1 MHYSII
7 IQGKP
12 SNGSFTWDNPYR
24 FNNPY
29 ITMIKVLLTS
39 NSDSLF
45 SNIDQTNTV
54 SNGKGESV
62 VFEKGYYT
70 LADIIAMLNQMQ
82 YTQYSIS
89 NAVSSFGCFHIQSSC
104 SVDFSQAPDIID
116 ILGLTETTYNA
127 GANTGANIIDITR
140 NRQVIQVYSSIVRT
154 SDLKIAN
161 QNNNLITTIIIN
173 DPQLRYLN
181 TVEQVNIP
189 IINRFDRIYFSFKD
203 LDGNLMNLNADFELQ
218 LTIDDVLDNNESMDG
233 YESYSQFSLSQVCN
247 RSKTEVKLDNPLS
260 FKKCFIS
267 SISLYTDFELYNV
280 TEEQIVVIDGNRTD
294 HSIITIPKG
303 SYEIEELIAMLN
315 CSDAMFELIYSGE
328 NAFRIA
334 ANYFYTLD
342 FSNAHLLKEILG
354 FENDYIEKGMDVIKK
369 YYVSTSCN
377 QIVLTNG
384 NDEHLESSYWILHIQ

>member
-24 FNNPY
+24 FKNPY
-29 ITMIKVLLTS
+29 ITMMKVLLTPTS
-39 NSDSLF
+39 TALF

-54 SNGKGESV
+54 SNDKGESV

-70 LADIIAMLNQMQ
+70 LADIIAMLNRMQ

-181 TVEQVNIP
+181 TVNKSI
-189 IINRFDRIYFSFKD
+189 F
-203 LDGNLMNLNADFELQ
+203 L
-218 LTIDDVLDNNESMDG
+218 
-233 YESYSQFSLSQVCN
+233 
-247 RSKTEVKLDNPLS
+247 
-260 FKKCFIS
+260 S
-267 SISLYTDFELYNV
+267 SIDF
-280 TEEQIVVIDGNRTD
+280 I
-294 HSIITIPKG
+294 
-303 SYEIEELIAMLN
+303 
-315 CSDAMFELIYSGE
+315 
-328 NAFRIA
+328 
-334 ANYFYTLD
+334 
-342 FSNAHLLKEILG
+342 
-354 FENDYIEKGMDVIKK
+354 
-369 YYVSTSCN
+369 VSTSHSK
-377 QIVLTNG
+377 IWMV
-384 NDEHLESSYWILHIQ
+384 I

>member
-7 IQGKP
+7 IQGKS
-12 SNGSFTWDNPYR
+12 SNRSFIWNNPFR
-24 FNNPY
+24 FNYPF
-29 ITMIKVLLTS
+29 ITIITVLLTLYS
-39 NSDSLF
+39 ASLEQLQATPAL

-54 SNGKGESV
+54 SNDKGESV

-70 LADIIAMLNQMQ
+70 LAQIIAILNQMQ
-82 YTQYSIS
+82 YTQFSIS

-280 TEEQIVVIDGNRTD
+280 TEEQIVVIDGN
-294 HSIITIPKG
+294 IW
-303 SYEIEELIAMLN
+303 
-315 CSDAMFELIYSGE
+315 
-328 NAFRIA
+328 
-334 ANYFYTLD
+334 
-342 FSNAHLLKEILG
+342 
-354 FENDYIEKGMDVIKK
+354 
-369 YYVSTSCN
+369 CN
-377 QIVLTNG
+377 QWFLALPSTLVLS
-384 NDEHLESSYWILHIQ
+384 LLQ

>member
-29 ITMIKVLLTS
+29 ITMIKVLLTP

-45 SNIDQTNTV
+45 SNIDQTNIV
-54 SNGKGESV
+54 SNDKGESV

-127 GANTGANIIDITR
+127 GANTGVNIIDITR

-218 LTIDDVLDNNESMDG
+218 LTIDDVLDNNESMDE

-267 SISLYTDFELYNV
+267 YSLFSSSHPLSSILNHPILFQLLSISLLFLSSQEIFFNSMYLQELFLIDWYWMQQQERSLV
-280 TEEQIVVIDGNRTD
+280 FHQLLLISSMSLFRLQIKSDLF
-294 HSIITIPKG
+294 K
-303 SYEIEELIAMLN
+303 LN
-315 CSDAMFELIYSGE
+315 SSLWS
-328 NAFRIA
+328 RVSQ
-334 ANYFYTLD
+334 LSLS
-342 FSNAHLLKEILG
+342 FSSLLL
-354 FENDYIEKGMDVIKK
+354 FF
-369 YYVSTSCN
+369 S
-377 QIVLTNG
+377 
-384 NDEHLESSYWILHIQ
+384 